1 MTVYKLLTHL
11 KVNTPSQAAGIES
24 DIFIFAALACGK
36 NTKVV
41 FFFFF
46 SKYDYCTG
54 SSSDVYNCFLE
65 SMFVL
70 IIISVV
76 IFW

>member
-41 FFFFF
+41 FLFFFF
-46 SKYDYCTG
+46 PNMITVREVVQMC
-54 SSSDVYNCFLE
+54 
-65 SMFVL
+65 
-70 IIISVV
+70 IIA
-76 IFW
+76 F